1 MADGSVVIGVALDTS
16 AFLASVN
23 GLEGQMTEMGN
34 RMNALLG
41 ASFSGGGWSEQAA
54 AAMAGVS
61 ATMLAMTA
69 ELGAEMKATADHAI
83 ASFTGAGW
91 QSAGAQASLGIAGGI
106 TAGSGQVSGAISA
119 LASRLTEAFRGG
131 DWGAIGANMM
141 AGVAGGIAS
150 AGAEV
155 IAAIRQ
161 VSAEASEAIKD
172 FYGIQSPSALM
183 RDEVGV
189 MISRGIAEGIL
200 DGASFVRSAAAEV
213 GSAVNVTGHSGT
225 RESGGNSHS
234 VTQNI
239 YLRDTDASPYRTA
252 RRIRKESEAMF
263 RL

>member
-16 AFLASVN
+16 AFLSSVN
-23 GLEGQMTEMGN
+23 ALEGQMTEMGN
-34 RMNALLG
+34 RMNTLLG
-41 ASFSGGGWSEQAA
+41 ASFSGSGWSEQAA

-61 ATMLAMTA
+61 ATMLAMTGSLA
-69 ELGAEMKATADHAI
+69 AQMKASADGAI

-91 QSAGAQASLGIAGGI
+91 QAAGAQASLGIAGGI
-106 TAGSGQVSGAISA
+106 TAGSGQITGAIAS

-131 DWGAIGANMM
+131 DWSAIGANMM
-141 AGVAGGIAS
+141 AGVAGGITS

-155 IAAIRQ
+155 VAAIRQ
-161 VSAEASEAIKD
+161 VSAEASAAIKD

-200 DGASFVRSAAAEV
+200 DGASFVQSAAAEV
-213 GSAVNVTGHSGT
+213 GSAVTVSGRT
-225 RESGGNSHS
+225 PAGEGAGSSHS

-239 YLRDTDASPYRTA
+239 YLRDSDASPYRTA